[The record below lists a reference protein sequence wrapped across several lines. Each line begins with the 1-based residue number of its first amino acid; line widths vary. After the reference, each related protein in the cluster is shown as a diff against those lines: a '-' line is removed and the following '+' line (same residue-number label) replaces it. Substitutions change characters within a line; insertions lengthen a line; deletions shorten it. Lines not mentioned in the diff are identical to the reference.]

1 MLFPRILSLHN
12 EPDACF
18 LNSDAPRPHQSC
30 NSTPISGV
38 STSRLVS
45 FLLKG
50 YIDSMFPLSVSN
62 LSLNDPRPNSS
73 SMAESSAAAKRR
85 MRRIPD
91 EYRKRNAQSCDR
103 CRKVCGYPFQYR
115 CPWGCAALGDTAGI
129 LAAENLEKGLTN
141 KLTGSSA
148 DASVCHPRP
157 VQAVSP
163 VESTMLC
170 VPTRVLGRR
179 ASMGAWTIL
188 AIGWSLLA
196 SHPPRLQWSDKS
208 LLQIPMPGSTCQGS
222 LSEREFGDCC
232 RHPAARPTIGL
243 QDAEPGRTTS
253 GES

>member
-1 MLFPRILSLHN
+1 MLPKLRCATPSPKLQLH
-12 EPDACF
+12 
-18 LNSDAPRPHQSC
+18 
-30 NSTPISGV
+30 PISGV

-115 CPWGCAALGDTAGI
+115 CPGDALRWGIQLGS
-129 LAAENLEKGLTN
+129 LLQKPRKGRTN

-148 DASVCHPRP
+148 DASVYHPRP

-170 VPTRVLGRR
+170 VPTRVPGRR

-188 AIGWSLLA
+188 AIGWS
-196 SHPPRLQWSDKS
+196 SRES
-208 LLQIPMPGSTCQGS
+208 ST
-222 LSEREFGDCC
+222 
-232 RHPAARPTIGL
+232 
-243 QDAEPGRTTS
+243 
-253 GES
+253 